1 MSVKRLTYLG
11 DLLEYAST
19 RVREVK
25 KTWTHAE
32 DRANRDILNH
42 IDLAHQTA
50 KELLRRAKAFQ
61 KRDME
66 ARKK

>member
-11 DLLEYAST
+11 DLLEYASN
-19 RVREVK
+19 RVREIK